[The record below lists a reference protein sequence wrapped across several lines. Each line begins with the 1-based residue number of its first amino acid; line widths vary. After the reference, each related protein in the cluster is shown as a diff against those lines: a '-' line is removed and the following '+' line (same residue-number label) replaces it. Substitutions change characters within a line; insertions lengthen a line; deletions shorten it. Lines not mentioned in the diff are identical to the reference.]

1 MPHTKSAAKRLRQN
15 LKRRR
20 HNRAIL
26 REIRELIKRVKA
38 LAKSRSDL
46 EALEKETRLA
56 IKKIDKAGI
65 RRVIH
70 PNAAARRKS
79 QLARLLHEAKSAP
92 PNPGA
97 AKT

>member
-15 LKRRR
+15 EKRRR
-20 HNRAIL
+20 HNRAIM

-38 LAKSRSDL
+38 LARSRTDL
-46 EALEKETRLA
+46 QALENETRLA
-56 IKKIDKAGI
+56 IKKIDKAGV
-65 RRVIH
+65 RRILH

-79 QLARLLHEAKSAP
+79 QLAKLLHQAKSAP
-92 PNPGA
+92 PPAEN